1 MQKHI
6 RLAIYDLTKG
16 TFGEVAGLAQDGML
30 PLFSTQPGFI
40 EYGVADIA
48 NGKLASIT
56 VWETREQAEKS
67 VGVASAWVRDNISD
81 RVRLLTSCV
90 GDLAFLQGTPVHA

>member
-1 MQKHI
+1 MQKHL

-16 TFGEVAGLAQDGML
+16 SVEEVAGLAKDGML

-40 EYGVADIA
+40 EYGLADIGDRKA
-48 NGKLASIT
+48 ASIT
-56 VWETREQAEKS
+56 VWETREQAEQS
-67 VGVASAWVRDNISD
+67 VGVASTWVRENIAD
-81 RVRLLTSCV
+81 RVRLQTSYV

>member
-16 TFGEVAGLAQDGML
+16 TVDEVAGLAQDGML
-30 PLFSTQPGFI
+30 PIFSTQPGFI
-40 EYGVADIA
+40 EYGVADVGS
-48 NGKLASIT
+48 GKLASIS

-67 VGVASAWVRDNISD
+67 VGVASTWVRENISD
-81 RVRLLTSCV
+81 RVKLLTTYV

>member
-1 MQKHI
+1 MQKHL

-16 TFGEVAGLAQDGML
+16 SFDEVAGLAKDGML

-40 EYGVADIA
+40 EYGLADIGDRKA
-48 NGKLASIT
+48 ASIT

-67 VGVASAWVRDNISD
+67 VGVASTWVRENISD
-81 RVRLLTSCV
+81 RVKLVTSYV

>member
-16 TFGEVAGLAQDGML
+16 TFDEVAGLTQDGML
-30 PLFSTQPGFI
+30 PIFSTQPGFI
-40 EYGVADIA
+40 EYGVADL
-48 NGKLASIT
+48 GQSKLASIT

-67 VGVASAWVRDNISD
+67 VGVASTWVRENISD
-81 RVRLLTSCV
+81 RVKLVTSYV